1 MFDDQMARTLA
12 FCESRL
18 DWLVETTAALAG
30 LESPTTDK
38 APADRCGRELVRRLR
53 ALGGTV
59 DVVPSRTTGDHLR
72 AAFGDAAGGGQV
84 LLLGHFD
91 TVWPVGQTERMPV
104 RRDGNRLYGPG
115 VFDMKA
121 GIAVGMLAVAALA
134 EPGCRLRRRVAMLW
148 TADEE
153 RGSGS
158 SRALVE
164 DEARR
169 SDAVL
174 VLEPALPGGGVKTA
188 RKGAGE
194 FELAVQGVAAHAG
207 LEPEKGANAISELA
221 AQIAALDALNDPD
234 RGITVNVGVVEGGS
248 RPNVVAER
256 ARAVVDVRVAT
267 AVDARDV
274 EAAIGALR
282 PRLPGTSLT
291 LRGGFSRPPLERT
304 DAVARLYE
312 MARGVARDIGG
323 DLGEGAVG
331 GGSDGNLTAAIG
343 APTLDGLGAEGDGAH
358 ALHEHVEVDRLPR
371 RAALVAGLIRRIDA
385 A

>member
-1 MFDDQMARTLA
+1 MFEEEMARTLT
-12 FCESRL
+12 FCEARI
-18 DWLVETTAALAG
+18 DWLLDTTAALVR

-38 APADRCGRELVRRLR
+38 AAADRCGREIARRLR
-53 ALGGTV
+53 ALGGAV
-59 DVVPSRTTGDHLR
+59 DVVPSRTAGDHLR
-72 AAFGDAAGGGQV
+72 AVFGDGAGQV

-91 TVWPVGQTERMPV
+91 TVWPVGQLERMPL
-104 RRDGNRLYGPG
+104 RRDGGRLYGPG

-121 GIAVGMLAVAALA
+121 GIAVGMLAVSALA
-134 EPGCRLRRRVAMLW
+134 ELDCRLRRRVTMLW

-153 RGSGS
+153 RGSES

-174 VLEPALPGGGVKTA
+174 VLEPAAPGGGVKTG

-194 FELAVQGVAAHAG
+194 FELLVRGVAAHAG
-207 LEPEKGANAISELA
+207 LEPEKGASAISELA

-234 RGITVNVGVVEGGS
+234 RGVTVNVGVAEGGS

-267 AVDARDV
+267 AGDAERIQ
-274 EAAIGALR
+274 AAIGALR
-282 PRLPGTSLT
+282 PRRRGTSLT
-291 LRGGFSRPPLERT
+291 VRGGFSRPPLERT
-304 DAVARLYE
+304 DAVARLYGL
-312 MARGVARDIGG
+312 AREVARQLGG
-323 DLGEGAVG
+323 DLGEGSVG
-331 GGSDGNLTAAIG
+331 GGSDGNLTAAVG
-343 APTLDGLGAEGDGAH
+343 APTLDGLGAEGGGAH

>member
-1 MFDDQMARTLA
+1 MFEEEMARTLT
-12 FCESRL
+12 FCEARL
-18 DWLVETTAALAG
+18 DWLLDTTAALAR

-38 APADRCGRELVRRLR
+38 AAADRCGRELARRLR
-53 ALGGTV
+53 TLGGAV
-59 DVVPSRTTGDHLR
+59 DVVPSRTAGDHLR
-72 AAFGDAAGGGQV
+72 AVFGEGAGQV

-91 TVWPVGQTERMPV
+91 TVWPVGQLERMPL

-121 GIAVGMLAVAALA
+121 GIAVGMLAVSALA
-134 EPGCRLRRRVAMLW
+134 ELDCRLRRRVAMLW

-153 RGSGS
+153 RGSES

-174 VLEPALPGGGVKTA
+174 VLEPALPGGGVKTG

-194 FELAVQGVAAHAG
+194 FELLVRGVAAHAG
-207 LEPEKGANAISELA
+207 LEPEKGASAISELA

-234 RGITVNVGVVEGGS
+234 RGVTVNVGVAEGGS

-267 AVDARDV
+267 AGDAERIQ
-274 EAAIGALR
+274 AAVGALR
-282 PRLPGTSLT
+282 PRRRGTSLT
-291 LRGGFSRPPLERT
+291 VRGGFSRPPLERT
-304 DAVARLYE
+304 DAVARLYGL
-312 MARGVARDIGG
+312 AREVARQLGG
-323 DLGEGAVG
+323 ELGEGAVG
-331 GGSDGNLTAAIG
+331 GGSDGNLTAAAG
-343 APTLDGLGAEGDGAH
+343 APTLDGLGAEGGGAH